1 MTKTKDIILYKDE
14 MHENEKR
21 TISMWEAKM
30 LNFQRISNRIE
41 HIRSVCMKSGQQS
54 EYDELPFFDETN
66 ILSSTENRKVLDK
79 LSVLLVIYGAEGT
92 EWSISPMGKRF
103 IRRESPRRGWF
114 HKHEYVEILYVIEGS
129 FTQILLGEEIRFEQ
143 GEFVITDQ
151 NCEHADYIEA
161 KDAAVFFLQ
170 IRADY
175 LEQLLKSYDGTD
187 EMQQFLFHALWR
199 QKREQSFLELRRT
212 EADSKQQFDM
222 EQLLE
227 FLISEDLAREPGYE
241 KIEQGLMIRLLQ
253 RLCQDYSL
261 QLHTDSREGKEKA
274 LLYEMECY
282 IRTNAATVTVAE
294 LEKRFHYHRNY
305 YYLLLKKYRGKSF
318 QQYVIEI
325 RMKYAKQLLEQ
336 TTLPVKQIAQQVGY
350 ENISHFYHL
359 FEKYYE
365 KTPKDI
371 RHDFFQQ

>member
-1 MTKTKDIILYKDE
+1 MKPDE
-14 MHENEKR
+14 Q
-21 TISMWEAKM
+21 A
-30 LNFQRISNRIE
+30 
-41 HIRSVCMKSGQQS
+41 

-66 ILSSTENRKVLDK
+66 ILSSTENRKVSDK
-79 LSVLLVIYGAEGT
+79 LAVLLVIYGNEGT

-103 IRRESPRRGWF
+103 IRRELPRRGWF

-161 KDAAVFFLQ
+161 KDAAVLFLQ

-175 LEQLLKSYDGTD
+175 LEQLLRSYDGTD

-212 EADSKQQFDM
+212 EADSDQQFDM

-253 RLCQDYSL
+253 RLCQEYTL
-261 QLHTDSREGKEKA
+261 QLHTDSRESKEKA
-274 LLYEMECY
+274 LLYELECY

-305 YYLLLKKYRGKSF
+305 YHLILKKYRGKSF

-350 ENISHFYHL
+350 ENISHFIIFL
-359 FEKYYE
+359 KNITERRQKAV
-365 KTPKDI
+365 
-371 RHDFFQQ
+371 RQDFFQQ